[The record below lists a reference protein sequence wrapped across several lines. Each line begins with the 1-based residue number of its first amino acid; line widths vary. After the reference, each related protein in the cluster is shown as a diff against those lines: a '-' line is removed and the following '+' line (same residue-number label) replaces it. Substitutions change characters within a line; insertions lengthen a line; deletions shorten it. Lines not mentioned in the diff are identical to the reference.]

1 MYSGYNHY
9 NRQRSA
15 VGTTIIDP
23 NNAWFAQ
30 EPHWPLIE
38 DLIGGTY
45 QMRSRHRKYLP
56 QELISYFNV
65 LLADIISLTD
75 SIHTFSHQ

>member
-9 NRQRSA
+9 NRQKSA

-56 QELISYFNV
+56 QEPRELDESFDNR
-65 LLADIISLTD
+65 LA
-75 SIHTFSHQ
+75 

>member
-9 NRQRSA
+9 NEQKSA

-56 QELISYFNV
+56 Q
-65 LLADIISLTD
+65 
-75 SIHTFSHQ
+75 